1 MGAHQK
7 LGIKA
12 DVHQRDTTYAF
23 EMDNMEDNFYL
34 LINSEQSKN
43 YYTNNTPSHFHV
55 GLNEFINF
63 TDCQYECALV
73 DFSCTT
79 TNFDDK
85 QSLAEVYICF
95 NIASEQLIG
104 GRMCSLVRYTTVK
117 CGRFQM
123 EKFVLPYY
131 VPIKPLKTNMLEVYI
146 KDADGKELS
155 FLRSTTKC
163 TFHFRR
169 RKILWLTT

>member
-1 MGAHQK
+1 
-7 LGIKA
+7 
-12 DVHQRDTTYAF
+12 
-23 EMDNMEDNFYL
+23 MDNMEDNFYL

-43 YYTNNTPSHFHV
+43 YFTNNTASHFHV
-55 GLNEFINF
+55 SLNEFINF
-63 TDCQYECALV
+63 ADCQYECALV

-85 QSLAEVYICF
+85 QPLAEVYICF

-104 GRMCSLVRYTTVK
+104 GRMCSLVRYTTVRR
-117 CGRFQM
+117 GRFQM

-155 FLRSTTKC
+155 FLRNTTKC
-163 TFHFRR
+163 TFHNRR
-169 RKILWLTT
+169 RKTLWLTI